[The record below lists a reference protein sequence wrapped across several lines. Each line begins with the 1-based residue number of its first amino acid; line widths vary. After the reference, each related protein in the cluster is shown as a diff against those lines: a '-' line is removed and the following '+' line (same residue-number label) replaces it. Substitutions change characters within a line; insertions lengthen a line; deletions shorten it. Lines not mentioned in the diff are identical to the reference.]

1 MQTDC
6 YGHRRKQLVGHA
18 PFLYSPGLEL
28 TGAALEVSV
37 QTFNGSSASSASFLA
52 HIGEKIAIG
61 VGSAADGNTTGDSS
75 VATSL
80 LWFPSGPHWSMSLA
94 DTCTLRANTATL
106 CMGTGAWLNPLQIAS
121 WEHYL
126 EQFSK
131 ANCPATWER
140 HQEPGLSPK
149 TMHISMSTSLDCRMR
164 KLGRQK
170 LISIKSLGHYINGLH
185 LYFSFSVAW
194 SVWWLDWKPSA
205 ASDTCLACGRDIWD
219 QQLSSSHFASWPN

>member
-1 MQTDC
+1 MLFCPWSKLVFKQMKRRKDSHNAPVAFSLLTSPLSMQTDC

-18 PFLYSPGLEL
+18 PFLYFPGLEP

-94 DTCTLRANTATL
+94 DTCTLMANTATL
-106 CMGTGAWLNPLQIAS
+106 CMGTGAWLNPL
-121 WEHYL
+121 
-126 EQFSK
+126 
-131 ANCPATWER
+131 
-140 HQEPGLSPK
+140 
-149 TMHISMSTSLDCRMR
+149 
-164 KLGRQK
+164 
-170 LISIKSLGHYINGLH
+170 
-185 LYFSFSVAW
+185 
-194 SVWWLDWKPSA
+194 
-205 ASDTCLACGRDIWD
+205 
-219 QQLSSSHFASWPN
+219 